1 MGKTIKTAVS
11 VIDVNANAMFRE
23 AVNIQSRLA
32 ILSEEAAT
40 VRGMRNDAEFRQ
52 YMLAALGA
60 VAMGIK
66 PRSKG
71 SVAMREAMIA
81 AGRTKRNAE
90 TLVETTL
97 NKRVAEL
104 ARAASGTDD
113 PVAALIASFAE
124 LEIDSVSSMK
134 RWLAPAVDK
143 VDRLME
149 TVGKLSDDD
158 ADAFASA
165 IAAWLD
171 ARDNATATD
180 ADADA
185 DADDIA
191 A

>member
-1 MGKTIKTAVS
+1 MGKTIKAAAS

-40 VRGMRNDAEFRQ
+40 VRGLRNDAEFKQ
-52 YMLAALGA
+52 YLLAALA
-60 VAMGIK
+60 AAAMGIK

-81 AGRTKRNAE
+81 AGRSKRNAE

-104 ARAASGTDD
+104 ARAASGDAD
-113 PVAALIASFAE
+113 PVAALVASFAE
-124 LEIDSVSSMK
+124 IEIDSVSSLK

-143 VDRLME
+143 VDRLIE
-149 TVGKLSDDD
+149 AVGKLSNDE

-165 IAAWLD
+165 IVAWLD
-171 ARDNATATD
+171 KRDNVAVD
-180 ADADA
+180 ADADEDEDA
-185 DADDIA
+185 DAA
-191 A
+191 

>member
-1 MGKTIKTAVS
+1 
-11 VIDVNANAMFRE
+11 
-23 AVNIQSRLA
+23 
-32 ILSEEAAT
+32 
-40 VRGMRNDAEFRQ
+40 
-52 YMLAALGA
+52 
-60 VAMGIK
+60 MGIK

-71 SVAMREAMIA
+71 SVAMREALIA

-90 TLVETTL
+90 TLVEVTL

-104 ARAASGTDD
+104 ARAAIASGEVD
-113 PVAALIASFAE
+113 PVPTLVASFAE
-124 LEIDSVSSMK
+124 LEIDSVSSLK

-158 ADAFASA
+158 ADTFAVY
-165 IAAWLD
+165 IAKWLADRD
-171 ARDNATATD
+171 AAVD

-185 DADDIA
+185 DADIA

>member
-40 VRGMRNDAEFRQ
+40 VRGLRNDAEFRQ
-52 YMLAALGA
+52 YLLAALGA

-71 SVAMREAMIA
+71 SVAMREALIA

>member
-1 MGKTIKTAVS
+1 MAKTIKTAAS
-11 VIDVNANAMFRE
+11 VIDVNQNPMFSE
-23 AVNIQSRLA
+23 ALALQSRLA
-32 ILSEEAAT
+32 VLSEEAAT
-40 VRGMRNDAEFRQ
+40 VRGLRNDAEFRQ
-52 YMLAALGA
+52 YLLAALGA

-71 SVAMREAMIA
+71 SVAMREALIA

-113 PVAALIASFAE
+113 PVAALVASFAE

-149 TVGKLSDDD
+149 AVAKLDGDD

-165 IAAWLD
+165 IVTWLD

-185 DADDIA
+185 DDIA

>member
-1 MGKTIKTAVS
+1 MAKTIKTAAS
-11 VIDVNANAMFRE
+11 VIDVNQNALFAE
-23 AVNIQSRLA
+23 AINLQSRIA
-32 ILSEEAAT
+32 ALSEEASL
-40 VRGMRNDAEFRQ
+40 VRGMRNDAEFKQ
-52 YMLAALGA
+52 YIFAALGA

-81 AGRTKRNAE
+81 AGRSKRNAE

-104 ARAASGTDD
+104 ARAASGDAD

-124 LEIDSVSSMK
+124 LEIDSVSSLK

-143 VDRLME
+143 VERLIE
-149 TVGKLSDDD
+149 AVGKLSDDD
-158 ADAFASA
+158 ADTFANA

-180 ADADA
+180 ADEDEDA
-185 DADDIA
+185 DAA
-191 A
+191 

>member
-1 MGKTIKTAVS
+1 MGKTIKTAAS
-11 VIDVNANAMFRE
+11 VIDVNQNEMFRE
-23 AVNIQSRLA
+23 AISLQSRLA
-32 ILSEEAAT
+32 VLSEEAAT
-40 VRGMRNDAEFRQ
+40 VRGMRNDAEFKQ
-52 YMLAALGA
+52 YMLAALAA

-71 SVAMREAMIA
+71 SVAMREALIA

-104 ARAASGTDD
+104 ARAASGEPD
-113 PVAALIASFAE
+113 PVAALVASFAE
-124 LEIDSVSSMK
+124 LEIDSVSSLK

-143 VDRLME
+143 VERIME
-149 TVGKLSDDD
+149 AVAKLDGDD
-158 ADAFASA
+158 AESFASA

-171 ARDNATATD
+171 SRDTGAYAE
-180 ADADA
+180 ADSDV
-185 DADDIA
+185 A

>member
-1 MGKTIKTAVS
+1 MPKSPKAVAS
-11 VIDVNANAMFRE
+11 VIDVNQNPLFAE
-23 AVNIQSRLA
+23 AINLQSRLA
-32 ILSEEAAT
+32 VLSEEAAT
-40 VRGMRNDAEFRQ
+40 VRGLRNDAEFRQ
-52 YMLAALGA
+52 YLLAALAA

-104 ARAASGTDD
+104 ARAASGMDD
-113 PVAALIASFAE
+113 PVAALVASFAE
-124 LEIDSVSSMK
+124 LEIDSVSSLK
-134 RWLAPAVDK
+134 RWLAPVIDK
-143 VDRLME
+143 VE
-149 TVGKLSDDD
+149 KLLEAVAKLDGDD
-158 ADAFASA
+158 ADTFASA

-171 ARDNATATD
+171 KRDNAAVD

-185 DADDIA
+185 DADDVA

>member
-1 MGKTIKTAVS
+1 MGKTIKTAAS
-11 VIDVNANAMFRE
+11 VIDVNQNALFSE
-23 AVNIQSRLA
+23 ALALQSRLA

-52 YMLAALGA
+52 YLLAALAA
-60 VAMGIK
+60 VTMGIK

-90 TLVETTL
+90 TLVEATL

-104 ARAASGTDD
+104 ARAASGEED
-113 PVAALIASFAE
+113 PVAALITNFAE
-124 LEIDSVSSMK
+124 LEIDSVSSLK

-143 VDRLME
+143 VERLLE

-158 ADAFASA
+158 ADTFAVY
-165 IAAWLD
+165 IAKWLADRD
-171 ARDNATATD
+171 AAV
-180 ADADA
+180 DADA
-185 DADDIA
+185 DADDVA

>member
-1 MGKTIKTAVS
+1 MGKTIKSAAS
-11 VIDVNANAMFRE
+11 IIDVNANAMFRE

-40 VRGMRNDAEFRQ
+40 VRGLRNDAEFRQ
-52 YMLAALGA
+52 YLFAALGA

-90 TLVETTL
+90 TLVEVTL

-104 ARAASGTDD
+104 ARAASGDSD
-113 PVAALIASFAE
+113 PVAALVASFAE
-124 LEIDSVSSMK
+124 LDIDSVSSLK

-143 VDRLME
+143 VERLLE
-149 TVGKLSDDD
+149 AVGKLDGDD

-165 IAAWLD
+165 IATWLD
-171 ARDNATATD
+171 ARDTATMTD
-180 ADADA
+180 ADE
-185 DADDIA
+185 DDIA

>member
-1 MGKTIKTAVS
+1 MAKTLKTAVS
-11 VIDVNANAMFRE
+11 VIDVNQNEMFRE
-23 AVNIQSRLA
+23 AINLQSRLA
-32 ILSEEAAT
+32 SLSEEASV
-40 VRGMRNDAEFRQ
+40 VRGLRNDAEFRQ
-52 YMLAALGA
+52 YLLAALGA

-71 SVAMREAMIA
+71 SVAMREALIA

-113 PVAALIASFAE
+113 PVAALVASFAE

-149 TVGKLSDDD
+149 AVAKLDGDD

-165 IAAWLD
+165 IVTWLD

-185 DADDIA
+185 DDIA

>member
-1 MGKTIKTAVS
+1 MGKTIKTAAS
-11 VIDVNANAMFRE
+11 VIDVNQNAMFCE
-23 AVNIQSRLA
+23 ALALQSRLA

-52 YMLAALGA
+52 YIFAALGA

-90 TLVETTL
+90 TLVEVTL

-104 ARAASGTDD
+104 ARAAARDSD
-113 PVAALIASFAE
+113 PVAALVASFAE
-124 LEIDSVSSMK
+124 LEIDSVSSLK

-149 TVGKLSDDD
+149 TIGKLSDDD
-158 ADAFASA
+158 ADTFASA
-165 IAAWLD
+165 ILRWLAGRDAAVD
-171 ARDNATATD
+171 ADED
-180 ADADA
+180 ADAA
-185 DADDIA
+185 
-191 A
+191 

>member
-1 MGKTIKTAVS
+1 MAKHKTAVS
-11 VIDVNANAMFRE
+11 VIDVNQNATFAE
-23 AVNIQSRLA
+23 ALALQSRLA
-32 ILSEEAAT
+32 VLSEEAAT
-40 VRGMRNDAEFRQ
+40 VRGMRNDAEYRQ
-52 YMLAALGA
+52 YILAALAA

-66 PRSKG
+66 SRSKG
-71 SVAMREAMIA
+71 SVAMREAFIT

-97 NKRVAEL
+97 NKRVADL
-104 ARAASGTDD
+104 ARAASGEPD
-113 PVAALIASFAE
+113 PVAALITSFAE
-124 LEIDSVSSMK
+124 LEIDSVSSLK

-143 VDRLME
+143 VEKLLE
-149 TVGKLSDDD
+149 AVGKLDADD

-185 DADDIA
+185 DDIA

>member
-185 DADDIA
+185 DDIA

>member
-1 MGKTIKTAVS
+1 MAKTIKTAAS
-11 VIDVNANAMFRE
+11 IIDVNQNAMFAE
-23 AVNIQSRLA
+23 ALALQSRLA

-40 VRGMRNDAEFRQ
+40 VRGLRNDAEFKQ
-52 YMLAALGA
+52 YLLAALAA

-71 SVAMREAMIA
+71 SVAMREALIA

-90 TLVETTL
+90 TLVEVTL

-104 ARAASGTDD
+104 ARAAIASGEVD
-113 PVAALIASFAE
+113 PVPTLVASFAE
-124 LEIDSVSSMK
+124 LEIDSVSSLK

-158 ADAFASA
+158 ADTFAVY
-165 IAAWLD
+165 IAKWLADRD
-171 ARDNATATD
+171 AAVD

-185 DADDIA
+185 DADIA

>member
-1 MGKTIKTAVS
+1 MGKTIKAATS
-11 VIDVNANAMFRE
+11 IIDVNANAMFRE
-23 AVNIQSRLA
+23 AVNLQSRLA

-52 YMLAALGA
+52 YLLAALGA

-71 SVAMREAMIA
+71 SVAMREALIA

-90 TLVETTL
+90 TLVEVTL

-124 LEIDSVSSMK
+124 LEIDSVSSLK

-158 ADAFASA
+158 ADTFAVY
-165 IAAWLD
+165 IAKWLADRD
-171 ARDNATATD
+171 ATTD

-185 DADDIA
+185 DDADIA